1 MDKVFEYLTDRPDG
15 ASAEEI
21 AREALGLR
29 GAVGIVATR
38 VVRAAAETDSRIV
51 EGEGGQWLIHSGPK
65 EKDLRASSFLLLASR
80 SHEDGSLA
88 IAATWTSFE
97 EKRGTKSY
105 VLTPGRSEGSTGLLN
120 DLEELARSAVPAGHR
135 FATVRNAIN
144 RASRFHVGRE
154 SLPAGLCLS
163 RLARRCFPKQKI
175 RTCADIAAA
184 LGLPYVEVQD
194 VEALSRSQAD
204 LLLGLLERCE
214 ERGVRTIKAV
224 QADLQPALT
233 AVDFEAFAFDEDYLD
248 DLPASPGVY
257 VMRDVDGKVIYVGKS
272 IHLRDRVRTYFAK
285 RSERATKTLK
295 ILDRIWTVEVEEVGS
310 ELEAL
315 ILEARLIQAT
325 HPEFNIQQELHERGE
340 DAEKRDPFLV
350 ILPSS
355 DVGSVELFCV
365 RPDREI
371 CRVSVRK
378 DMTDWAIG
386 WSRIDGF
393 LKGDPEELE
402 PAELAAH
409 RILQSWIHRNVE
421 KVNLI
426 DVVGAGESDNL
437 RRLLEEHIREADDEA
452 WEKVWR
458 V

>member
-1 MDKVFEYLTDRPDG
+1 
-15 ASAEEI
+15 
-21 AREALGLR
+21 
-29 GAVGIVATR
+29 
-38 VVRAAAETDSRIV
+38 
-51 EGEGGQWLIHSGPK
+51 
-65 EKDLRASSFLLLASR
+65 
-80 SHEDGSLA
+80 
-88 IAATWTSFE
+88 
-97 EKRGTKSY
+97 
-105 VLTPGRSEGSTGLLN
+105 
-120 DLEELARSAVPAGHR
+120 
-135 FATVRNAIN
+135 
-144 RASRFHVGRE
+144 
-154 SLPAGLCLS
+154 
-163 RLARRCFPKQKI
+163 
-175 RTCADIAAA
+175 
-184 LGLPYVEVQD
+184 
-194 VEALSRSQAD
+194 
-204 LLLGLLERCE
+204 
-214 ERGVRTIKAV
+214 
-224 QADLQPALT
+224 
-233 AVDFEAFAFDEDYLD
+233 
-248 DLPASPGVY
+248 
-257 VMRDVDGKVIYVGKS
+257 MRDVDGKVIYVGKS

-325 HPEFNIQQELHERGE
+325 RPEFNTQQDIHERGE

-378 DMTDWAIG
+378 DMTDWATG

-393 LKGDPEELE
+393 LKGDPDELE